1 MPFSPL
7 RLPAFALALVLLA
20 APALAQTAPSTP
32 PTPGQ
37 IAAAKDLI
45 NLTGALTTVDEML
58 PAFGEQIK
66 RQAVTR
72 PEMTKDLD
80 DVLKSLQPDLEK
92 LKAQIIDK
100 AAADYAKYMNEQEM
114 REVITFFKTPA
125 GAKYIKVQP
134 ALIDDIVNDVAAWSE
149 QVSEYVI
156 TRTRAEMAK
165 RGHQM
170 Q

>member
-7 RLPAFALALVLLA
+7 RLPALALGLVLLA
-20 APALAQTAPSTP
+20 SPVLAQSAGQ

-45 NLTGALTTVDEML
+45 SLTGALTTVDEML

-80 DVLKSLQPDLEK
+80 EVLKSLQPDLEK

-100 AAADYAKYMNEQEM
+100 AAADYAKYLSEQEM

-125 GAKYIKVQP
+125 GAKYIQAQP
-134 ALIDDIVNDVAAWSE
+134 ALIDDIVNDVSAWSE